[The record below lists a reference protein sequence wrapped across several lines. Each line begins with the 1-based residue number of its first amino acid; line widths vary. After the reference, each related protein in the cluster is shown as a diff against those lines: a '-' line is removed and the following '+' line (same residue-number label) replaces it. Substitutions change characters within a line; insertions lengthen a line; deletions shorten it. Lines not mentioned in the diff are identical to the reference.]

1 MGAAQ
6 GHNRSAATKGL
17 GGFVPL
23 GLFHAMLLGVGFRC
37 FFSMPSG
44 VISVRIRCVSMVR
57 RLLVISGLVMLGRF
71 SVVPGSMRGMF

>member
-1 MGAAQ
+1 M
-6 GHNRSAATKGL
+6 
-17 GGFVPL
+17 PL

-44 VISVRIRCVSMVR
+44 VISVGIRCVSMVR